1 MAVLMIA
8 EMKGA
13 TPELYEQVNQSMGVD
28 GDHLPDGLIQHVAGR
43 TDDGL
48 LAVDVWDSEESFR
61 RFAEERLGPALQELG
76 VPPDM
81 SPTFYPVHN
90 LIEQG
95 RGDDAGVILIIDSS
109 NFTPDSYDDIVTR
122 MPAHAG
128 DGSNHPAVS
137 HVAAV
142 SDDGMVFV
150 DVWDSAE
157 SAQRFFEAQIGPAS
171 EGTDVGPIEP
181 RVLPVHNRFARKS

>member
-13 TPELYEQVNQSMGVD
+13 APELYEQVNRAMGVD
-28 GDHLPDGLIQHVAGR
+28 AGNLTDGLIQHVAGT

-48 LAVDVWDSEESFR
+48 LAVDVWDSEASFE
-61 RFAEERLGPALQELG
+61 RFARERLGPALEGLG
-76 VPPDM
+76 VPADM
-81 SPTFYPVHN
+81 APTFYPVHN

-95 RGDDAGVILIIDSS
+95 SGGQANVMLLIDSEG
-109 NFTPDSYDDIVTR
+109 FGPADYDDVISR

-128 DGSNHPAVS
+128 DGSGHPAVS

-142 SDDGMVFV
+142 TDNGMYLV
-150 DVWDSAE
+150 DVWDSPEAAQQFFAE
-157 SAQRFFEAQIGPAS
+157 QVGPAAGG
-171 EGTDVGPIEP
+171 EMPELEP
-181 RVLPVHNRFARKS
+181 RVVPVHNRFAAEG

>member
-13 TPELYEQVNQSMGVD
+13 TPELYEQVNRAMGFD
-28 GDHLPDGLIQHVAGR
+28 DDHLPDGLIQHVAGK

-48 LAVDVWDSEESFR
+48 LAVDVWDSEASFE
-61 RFAEERLGPALQELG
+61 RFARERLGPALQGLG

-81 SPTFYPVHN
+81 APTFYPVHN
-90 LIEQG
+90 MIEQG
-95 RGDDAGVILIIDSS
+95 SGGQANVMLLIDSEG
-109 NFTPDSYDDIVTR
+109 FAPVDYDDVISR

-128 DGSNHPAVS
+128 DGSGHPAVS

-142 SDDGMVFV
+142 TDNGMYFV

-157 SAQRFFEAQIGPAS
+157 SAGKFFVEQVGPAS
-171 EGTDVGPIEP
+171 GGQGPELEP
-181 RVLPVHNRFARKS
+181 RVLPVHNRFAAKS